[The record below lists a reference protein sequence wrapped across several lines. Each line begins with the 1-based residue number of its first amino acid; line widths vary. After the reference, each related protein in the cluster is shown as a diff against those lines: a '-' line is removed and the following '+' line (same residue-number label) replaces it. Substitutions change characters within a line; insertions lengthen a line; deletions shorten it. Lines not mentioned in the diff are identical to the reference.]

1 MIYFCADDYGVS
13 PKSNTRIETCIET
26 GVLNK
31 VSVLP
36 NGDIKDFKH
45 RLSDKNAEVSLHI
58 NLVEGHCLADAKE
71 VSLLASEDGIFRHT
85 FVGLFFLSVSNK
97 RKELEKQLYKE
108 ISAQIKLW
116 TEYMG
121 KDAGLWI
128 DSHQHTHMIPLIFK
142 TLLRVIED
150 EGVNVEYMRIPSEP
164 VMPYILTP
172 SLYLQYSLS
181 GLVKQWLLKF
191 LALVNRGRFKRSKI
205 NTALFM
211 GMVFSGRLA
220 EKPVRKL
227 LKKYLKIAEKKKK
240 DIEIAFH
247 PGYLE
252 EGEQPFEGM
261 GRDFNKFYYSK
272 NRKMEFD
279 TLINLKKEG

>member
-97 RKELEKQLYKE
+97 RKELEN
-108 ISAQIKLW
+108 
-116 TEYMG
+116 
-121 KDAGLWI
+121 
-128 DSHQHTHMIPLIFK
+128 P
-142 TLLRVIED
+142 
-150 EGVNVEYMRIPSEP
+150 
-164 VMPYILTP
+164 
-172 SLYLQYSLS
+172 
-181 GLVKQWLLKF
+181 
-191 LALVNRGRFKRSKI
+191 
-205 NTALFM
+205 
-211 GMVFSGRLA
+211 
-220 EKPVRKL
+220 
-227 LKKYLKIAEKKKK
+227 
-240 DIEIAFH
+240 
-247 PGYLE
+247 
-252 EGEQPFEGM
+252 
-261 GRDFNKFYYSK
+261 
-272 NRKMEFD
+272 
-279 TLINLKKEG
+279 

>member
-13 PKSNTRIETCIET
+13 PKSNNRIETCIET

-71 VSLLASEDGIFRHT
+71 ASLLASEDGIFRHT

-108 ISAQIKLW
+108 ISAQINLW

-150 EGVNVEYMRIPSEP
+150 EGVNVEYIRH
-164 VMPYILTP
+164 
-172 SLYLQYSLS
+172 
-181 GLVKQWLLKF
+181 
-191 LALVNRGRFKRSKI
+191 NR
-205 NTALFM
+205 L
-211 GMVFSGRLA
+211 
-220 EKPVRKL
+220 
-227 LKKYLKIAEKKKK
+227 
-240 DIEIAFH
+240 
-247 PGYLE
+247 
-252 EGEQPFEGM
+252 
-261 GRDFNKFYYSK
+261 
-272 NRKMEFD
+272 
-279 TLINLKKEG
+279 